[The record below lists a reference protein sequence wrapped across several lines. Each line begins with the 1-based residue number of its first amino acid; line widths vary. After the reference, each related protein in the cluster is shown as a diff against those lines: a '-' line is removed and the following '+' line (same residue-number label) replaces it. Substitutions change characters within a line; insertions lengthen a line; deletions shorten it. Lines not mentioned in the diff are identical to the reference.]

1 MTKAILSIMAFL
13 LFCACLPTSAFAG
26 EQKMGYINMREMFY
40 EYEKT
45 REFNKKLEKEDEAA
59 KEDVE
64 KKAKEIRKLRDELD
78 LLSDEA
84 KEKRQPELQ
93 GAIEEL
99 EEYRKSKVES
109 FIRKKDTMFQEI
121 REDILAAAS
130 EYAKK
135 NEYDIVFD
143 NAVFVYSTEKYDI
156 TKDVLKELN
165 KK

>member
-1 MTKAILSIMAFL
+1 MSKVILSITAFL
-13 LFCACLPTSAFAG
+13 LFCACLPASAFAE
-26 EQKMGYINMREMFY
+26 EQKIGYVNMREMFY

-64 KKAKEIRKLRDELD
+64 KKSKEVRKLRDELD

-84 KEKRQPELQ
+84 KKKRKPELQ
-93 GAIEEL
+93 EAIEEL
-99 EEYRKSKVES
+99 DEYRKNKVES
-109 FIRKKDTMFQEI
+109 FIRRKDKMFKEI
-121 REDILAAAS
+121 REDILAIAS

-143 NAVFVYSTEKYDI
+143 NAVFVYSSAKYDI